1 MHESVSPQEAA
12 LEAAENQFPL
22 EGKEFHRTVQGFVT

>member
-1 MHESVSPQEAA
+1 MHESASPQEA

-22 EGKEFHRTVQGFVT
+22 EGKEFHKTIQGSVT

>member
-1 MHESVSPQEAA
+1 MHESVSPQEA

-22 EGKEFHRTVQGFVT
+22 EGKEFHKTVQGFVT